1 MNEKDLIDLK
11 VQLARIEENVSNLP
25 EVKREMKDLNKLAT
39 ETNHRS
45 IDNQRR
51 LDAFDGK
58 ISWIVRTL
66 GATIIT
72 GVVGLIMK
80 LL

>member
-1 MNEKDLIDLK
+1 
-11 VQLARIEENVSNLP
+11 
-25 EVKREMKDLNKLAT
+25 MKDLNKLAT